1 MNSPHWSQTDR
12 AQAQESLAEAPPTP
26 WLDCENG
33 LIAVR
38 PHGGSALGMRFHG
51 AFMLAPLPVLAVAV
65 LMMFI
70 VIFSRFGLWSGIT
83 LGVAVFFLALLW
95 GLARV
100 FHMLTGNR
108 DLFPIKY
115 FSTLG
120 AQGVAMHFSRF
131 HFPLRDPQAR
141 LDWDEVAS
149 VQKITGI
156 FIPAWFHGRF
166 HIPLLELRSLKGKTV
181 VIPILQ
187 LSHQEQDL
195 RNIEKLIQ
203 EKAHR
208 QKLS

>member
-1 MNSPHWSQTDR
+1 
-12 AQAQESLAEAPPTP
+12 
-26 WLDCENG
+26 
-33 LIAVR
+33 
-38 PHGGSALGMRFHG
+38 
-51 AFMLAPLPVLAVAV
+51 MLAPLPILTALI

-70 VIFSRFGLWSGIT
+70 VVSSRYGLGSGIT
-83 LGVAVFFLALLW
+83 LGVGVFFLALLW
-95 GLARV
+95 GLGRV
-100 FHMLTGNR
+100 FQMVTRNR

-166 HIPLLELRSLKGKTV
+166 HIPLLEIRSLKGKTV
-181 VIPILQ
+181 VIPIVQ

-203 EKAHR
+203 EKTHR
-208 QKLS
+208 Q

>member
-12 AQAQESLAEAPPTP
+12 HRAQEYIAEAPSTL
-26 WLDCENG
+26 WLDCQNG
-33 LIAVR
+33 LVAVR
-38 PHGGSALGMRFHG
+38 PHGWSALGMRFHG
-51 AFMLAPLPVLAVAV
+51 GFMLAPLPILTALI

-70 VIFSRFGLWSGIT
+70 VVSSRYGLGSGIT
-83 LGVAVFFLALLW
+83 LGVGVFFLALLW
-95 GLARV
+95 GLGRV
-100 FHMLTGNR
+100 FQMLTRNR

-141 LDWDEVAS
+141 LDWDEVTS

-166 HIPLLELRSLKGKTV
+166 HIPLLEIRSLKGKTV
-181 VIPILQ
+181 VIPIVQ

-203 EKAHR
+203 EKTHR
-208 QKLS
+208 Q